1 MLKVD
6 NFPTEHAFNLFKW
19 LFHPV
24 TISTLSVYG
33 TIIGFAGRWAWKK
46 LEAKQNEDLA
56 KMKFAIEDLS
66 NNVNDSMITIQ
77 RDMLR
82 LQIITGINSGRLSAE
97 EVTLLYDQ
105 YKDKGGNSYISRIVD
120 DYLEDTLDAKHSK

>member
-6 NFPTEHAFNLFKW
+6 NFPAEHAFNLFKW
-19 LFHPV
+19 LFNPV

-46 LEAKQNEDLA
+46 LEAKQNEDLD